1 MTGLGWLL
9 VFGAILAIGAAILL
23 RSIKKD
29 VKALKEE
36 PTIKIRASD
45 VIWFVIS
52 LAVSY
57 TFWYLLNR

>member
-1 MTGLGWLL
+1 MTGLAWLL

-57 TFWYLLNR
+57 TSWYLLNR